1 MDFSTFSTLF
11 RLQHAPK
18 AFFMAPSGT
27 LSSATNV
34 ITNQAPVV
42 MADGQFNDGYVSIS
56 AYLGPTRSPRSG
68 TVTTCTCRGAPEAIG
83 APSHH
88 LFLLAEA
95 LRKPWITPIGQNRR
109 KWRAFPRGSE
119 IHPNPAKLPRIGR
132 AERLAILDHFGQ
144 SARSIALRG
153 PSRANW
159 HEERVLRSPWARLC
173 TYIYVVGPSVCRST
187 PPR

>member
-1 MDFSTFSTLF
+1 
-11 RLQHAPK
+11 
-18 AFFMAPSGT
+18 MAPSGT

-34 ITNQAPVV
+34 STNQAPVV

-109 KWRAFPRGSE
+109 KWRAFPRGTKFTQIAE
-119 IHPNPAKLPRIGR
+119 KQPRHGPRGKARRSRRCWPIG
-132 AERLAILDHFGQ
+132 ATYGCFMAF
-144 SARSIALRG
+144 A
-153 PSRANW
+153 SRATRW
-159 HEERVLRSPWARLC
+159 EGAPIVVAAPIYICMLWVPVVLCAV
-173 TYIYVVGPSVCRST
+173 TSVRCALLSESGNH
-187 PPR
+187 